1 MTLSDYSH
9 MGSVQRLSCNDEYLS
24 SDGEVR
30 GDLLSIE
37 CINILMDN
45 GNIDIVRSL

>member
-1 MTLSDYSH
+1 MTLRDYSH

-37 CINILMDN
+37 RVDPNQYTN
-45 GNIDIVRSL
+45 G

>member
-1 MTLSDYSH
+1 MTLSDYDH
-9 MGSVQRLSCNDEYLS
+9 TGSVQRLSCNDEYLS
-24 SDGEVR
+24 SYREVR

-37 CINILMDN
+37 CINTLMDN